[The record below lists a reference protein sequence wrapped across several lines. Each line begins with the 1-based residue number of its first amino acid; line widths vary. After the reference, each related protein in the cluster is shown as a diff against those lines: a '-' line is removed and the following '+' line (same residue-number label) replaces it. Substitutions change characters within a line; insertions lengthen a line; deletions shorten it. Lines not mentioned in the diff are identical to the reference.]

1 MYKSSFSRYFMLLH
15 VEESVEMV
23 GLMSQKAVS
32 SFTMTRF
39 EESKVC
45 SPMHEGS
52 GIAGPVTPDSGS

>member
-15 VEESVEMV
+15 VESVEMV

-32 SFTMTRF
+32 SFTMTSF

-45 SPMHEGS
+45 SPIHEGS